1 LRAQVPSQYSVLH
14 TSYRGHYNM
23 LRRNTLRSTRH
34 RLSTRHEPADPST
47 PNHAK
52 PPTPTKTL
60 LLAPALYND
69 AVLIGATRV
78 LLAPAWP
85 EARTPHTQHT
95 HKECTSTHTMHTQ
108 ATAPTQPCNPQSR
121 HTYHSLLKHSSK
133 HVSTESRHSRVI
145 NPPPRRCHS
154 HSSTGNSPNTS
165 PYRPSS
171 CASTRSSAPSR

>member
-1 LRAQVPSQYSVLH
+1 
-14 TSYRGHYNM
+14 M

-34 RLSTRHEPADPST
+34 RLSTRHEPADPLYSQ
-47 PNHAK
+47 PRN

-95 HKECTSTHTMHTQ
+95 HTHTRNAQAHTHN
-108 ATAPTQPCNPQSR
+108 AHTSNRTNPNPCNPQKPS
-121 HTYHSLLKHSSK
+121 HISFASQTLVQTLSK
-133 HVSTESRHSRVI
+133 AVFSTESRHSRVI

>member
-1 LRAQVPSQYSVLH
+1 
-14 TSYRGHYNM
+14 M

-34 RLSTRHEPADPST
+34 RLSTRHEPSRPST

-95 HKECTSTHTMHTQ
+95 HKECTSTHTMHTHK
-108 ATAPTQPCNPQSR
+108 QPHQPQPLQPPKPS
-121 HTYHSLLKHSSK
+121 HISFASQTLVQTLSK
-133 HVSTESRHSRVI
+133 AVSTESRHSRVI